1 MERINYVRGSK
12 RKRSEHHYS
21 NDAPTKKQKYSNGAA
36 DIKTFYKGRTGLQNH
51 RDNSSRIQEYWNRKT
66 EIPKRCNEE
75 QKHWNKSSYSNVAAD
90 IQTFYRGRTELRN
103 HRDNSSRKQEYW
115 NRKTEIPKPYNEEQK
130 HWNKSPYSNVA
141 ADIQTFSRGRTGLR
155 NHRDRSFRIQEYWNR
170 EAEIPKSY
178 NEEQKHWNKSSYS
191 NVAAD
196 NHRDN
201 SSRKQEYWNRKTEI
215 PKPYNEEQKHWNK
228 SPYSN
233 VAADIQTFSRGR
245 TGLRNH
251 RDRSFRIQEYWNRE
265 AEIPKSYNEEQKHW
279 NKSSYSNV
287 AADVQTFSK
296 GRTGL
301 RKHRDRSFRI
311 QEYWNKEAEIP
322 KPYNEE
328 QKHWNKSPYS
338 NVAADIQTFSRGRTG
353 LRNHRDRSFRIQEY
367 WNREAEIPKPYNEE
381 QKHWNKSSY
390 SNVAA
395 DVQTFS
401 KGRTGLRKHRDRSF
415 RIQEYWNKEA
425 EIPKPCNEE
434 QKHRDKS
441 SYSNEAADI
450 QTFTKRR
457 TGLQNH
463 RDKSFRIQEYWN
475 REAEIPKPSNEVQK
489 HRNKSSE
496 IQKFCNEISREQ
508 KNREKLS
515 DIQKCRD
522 KSSEIQKKFNKSSEI
537 QKKFNKS
544 SEIQK
549 SCNEVYILL
558 DKSSELQK
566 QRDKSSELQKQKD
579 KSSEVMNHRDK
590 SSEVMNHRDKSS
602 ELQRDQ
608 DKLSEVQKPCNGASE
623 IQKGQD
629 KSSEI
634 QKHRDKSS
642 EIQKH
647 RHKLS
652 EIQKPC
658 KGASEVQKHK
668 NKSSE
673 IQKSCNGSSEVQ
685 KHLDKSSEIQKP
697 SIEASEIPKPSIEA
711 SEIQK
716 PSIEA
721 SEIQEN
727 GNETPGYEVSS
738 DDEVLTLYLS
748 FPPILTCHPSL
759 EGLEEIS
766 LDGHNYL
773 PVEVNGK
780 CCKMFVDSGTTSNGI
795 EHRLAQKL
803 GLDKKVDSTIL
814 RDSWFSSENKHLK
827 ISDKVVV
834 NTGSDA
840 STISQL
846 FLKHIGMETCP
857 PKKLRIHVKGDL
869 YLEDD
874 LEVLENPKT
883 EIPLTLGT
891 TFLSK
896 YNCTLDSSSYY
907 LFYNINNKTYV
918 FTLLKTQA

>member
-170 EAEIPKSY
+170 EAEIPK
-178 NEEQKHWNKSSYS
+178 
-191 NVAAD
+191 
-196 NHRDN
+196 
-201 SSRKQEYWNRKTEI
+201 
-215 PKPYNEEQKHWNK
+215 
-228 SPYSN
+228 
-233 VAADIQTFSRGR
+233 
-245 TGLRNH
+245 
-251 RDRSFRIQEYWNRE
+251 
-265 AEIPKSYNEEQKHW
+265 
-279 NKSSYSNV
+279 
-287 AADVQTFSK
+287 
-296 GRTGL
+296 
-301 RKHRDRSFRI
+301 
-311 QEYWNKEAEIP
+311 
-322 KPYNEE
+322 
-328 QKHWNKSPYS
+328 
-338 NVAADIQTFSRGRTG
+338 
-353 LRNHRDRSFRIQEY
+353 
-367 WNREAEIPKPYNEE
+367 PYNEE

-390 SNVAA
+390 SNV
-395 DVQTFS
+395 
-401 KGRTGLRKHRDRSF
+401 
-415 RIQEYWNKEA
+415 
-425 EIPKPCNEE
+425 
-434 QKHRDKS
+434 
-441 SYSNEAADI
+441 AADI

-508 KNREKLS
+508 KNRDKLS
-515 DIQKCRD
+515 DIQKYRD

-590 SSEVMNHRDKSS
+590 SSE
-602 ELQRDQ
+602 LQKDP

-623 IQKGQD
+623 IQKRQD

-697 SIEASEIPKPSIEA
+697 SIEASEI
-711 SEIQK
+711 
-716 PSIEA
+716 
-721 SEIQEN
+721 QEN

-738 DDEVLTLYLS
+738 DGEVLTLYLS

-780 CCKMFVDSGTTSNGI
+780 CCKMFVDSGTSNGI

-814 RDSWFSSENKHLK
+814 RDLGFRVKT
-827 ISDKVVV
+827 
-834 NTGSDA
+834 NT
-840 STISQL
+840 
-846 FLKHIGMETCP
+846 
-857 PKKLRIHVKGDL
+857 
-869 YLEDD
+869 
-874 LEVLENPKT
+874 
-883 EIPLTLGT
+883 
-891 TFLSK
+891 SK
-896 YNCTLDSSSYY
+896 
-907 LFYNINNKTYV
+907 
-918 FTLLKTQA
+918 

>member
-75 QKHWNKSSYSNVAAD
+75 QKHWNKSSYSNIAAD
-90 IQTFYRGRTELRN
+90 IQTFYRRRTELRN

-115 NRKTEIPKPYNEEQK
+115 NRKT
-130 HWNKSPYSNVA
+130 
-141 ADIQTFSRGRTGLR
+141 
-155 NHRDRSFRIQEYWNR
+155 
-170 EAEIPKSY
+170 
-178 NEEQKHWNKSSYS
+178 
-191 NVAAD
+191 
-196 NHRDN
+196 
-201 SSRKQEYWNRKTEI
+201 
-215 PKPYNEEQKHWNK
+215 
-228 SPYSN
+228 
-233 VAADIQTFSRGR
+233 
-245 TGLRNH
+245 
-251 RDRSFRIQEYWNRE
+251 
-265 AEIPKSYNEEQKHW
+265 
-279 NKSSYSNV
+279 
-287 AADVQTFSK
+287 
-296 GRTGL
+296 
-301 RKHRDRSFRI
+301 
-311 QEYWNKEAEIP
+311 EIP

-425 EIPKPCNEE
+425 EIPKSCNEE

-496 IQKFCNEISREQ
+496 IQKFCNENSREQ
-508 KNREKLS
+508 KNRDKLS
-515 DIQKCRD
+515 DIQKYRD
-522 KSSEIQKKFNKSSEI
+522 KSSEIQKKFNKPSEI

-549 SCNEVYILL
+549 SCNEVYIVL

-566 QRDKSSELQKQKD
+566 QRDKSSELQTQKD

-590 SSEVMNHRDKSS
+590 SSE
-602 ELQRDQ
+602 LQKDQ

-623 IQKGQD
+623 IQKRQD

-697 SIEASEIPKPSIEA
+697 SIEASEI
-711 SEIQK
+711 QK

-738 DDEVLTLYLS
+738 DGEVLTLYLS

-780 CCKMFVDSGTTSNGI
+780 CC
-795 EHRLAQKL
+795 
-803 GLDKKVDSTIL
+803 
-814 RDSWFSSENKHLK
+814 
-827 ISDKVVV
+827 
-834 NTGSDA
+834 
-840 STISQL
+840 
-846 FLKHIGMETCP
+846 
-857 PKKLRIHVKGDL
+857 
-869 YLEDD
+869 
-874 LEVLENPKT
+874 
-883 EIPLTLGT
+883 
-891 TFLSK
+891 
-896 YNCTLDSSSYY
+896 
-907 LFYNINNKTYV
+907 
-918 FTLLKTQA
+918 